1 MLTRN
6 RTVEVQMRSGR
17 FLCQLA
23 AVGTVCLTVLGAAAP
38 PAWAATPQSV
48 LLARYEPVTQ
58 FDPLETFAPTRV
70 QSFIVD
76 SELEQLVAPGTWRL
90 VRARAAPGDL
100 PSDASAVWRLNQRTC
115 TPTMPL
121 GGLACYTAA
130 WQQGG
135 GGPVVYGRVAHEG
148 DRLVLQYWYFYYD
161 DVYSYTYPPSDFIW
175 QAHEGDWE
183 VVNVVLSNEEQPL
196 YVGYS
201 EHCLGAR
208 RDWSDTPRFDDTH
221 PLVHVALGSHA
232 NYFTAG
238 VHPINPRCIPDAA
251 LAILRLQ
258 HLPLPADYAFA
269 GPLAGPPAAHAT
281 VVPIEQIGDKDPS
294 WLAFPGFWGESQYFH
309 APAPIG
315 TIAFGNSPV
324 GPAFQAVWRDPV
336 GTIAAWSAG

>member
-1 MLTRN
+1 
-6 RTVEVQMRSGR
+6 MRSRR
-17 FLCQLA
+17 FLCRLA
-23 AVGTVCLTVLGAAAP
+23 AVGAGCLTVLSVAAAP
-38 PAWAATPQSV
+38 AGAATPDPV
-48 LLARYEPVTQ
+48 LLARYEPLTQ

-76 SELEQLVAPGTWRL
+76 SELEQLVAPGSWAVVDTH
-90 VRARAAPGDL
+90 AAPGDL
-100 PSDASAVWRLNQRTC
+100 PNDASAMWRLNQRTC
-115 TPTMPL
+115 TPAMPL
-121 GGLACYTAA
+121 GGLACYAEA
-130 WQQGG
+130 WQQGS

-183 VVNVVLSNEEQPL
+183 VVNVVLTDEGQPL
-196 YVGYS
+196 SVGYS

-238 VHPINPRCIPDAA
+238 AHPIPTRCIPSAA
-251 LAILRLQ
+251 LAILQQQ
-258 HLPLPADYAFA
+258 HLPLPVDYAFA

-281 VVPIEQIGDKDPS
+281 VVPIEQIGDHDPS

-315 TIAFGNSPV
+315 TVAFGNSPV
-324 GPAFQAVWRDPV
+324 GPAFQTVWRDPL
-336 GTIAAWSAG
+336 GTIASWPAG